1 MSYNTKNYT
10 EQGGE
15 KTVIGGVLE
24 IKEGAS
30 VMGLPIATNQAPSTA
45 STVSGIKDDL
55 NALLIKLKNA
65 ALMIPD
71 KWTGVSVKLCNS
83 SEGSDLATNHGAVTS
98 VAYADGVFTVTADIS
113 EMTPFDSSNPAQGVH
128 KWIGLIIGIGRDTIL
143 TTKYNDYQLQ
153 AADVTEAKA
162 VGGGDGDIILW
173 LKCDEVVDAP
183 KTFTLT
189 SPGYESKDFTVIVEE
204 ATEE

>member
-1 MSYNTKNYT
+1 MGYNTKNYT

-30 VMGLPIATNQAPSTA
+30 VTGFPVATNQAPSTA
-45 STVSGIKDDL
+45 STVAGVKDDL
-55 NALLIKLKNA
+55 NALLIKLKDA
-65 ALMIPD
+65 SLMIPD

-98 VAYADGVFTVTADIS
+98 VAYADGIFTVTADIS
-113 EMTPFDSSNPAQGVH
+113 EMIPFDSSNPAQGVH
-128 KWIGLIIGIGRDTIL
+128 KWIGLLITTGQSDIL
-143 TTKYNDYQLQ
+143 NIKYNDYQLQ
-153 AADVTEAKA
+153 AADVTEAKS

-173 LKCDEVVDAP
+173 LKCNEVVDTP
-183 KTFTLT
+183 KIFTLT

-204 ATEE
+204 YTEE